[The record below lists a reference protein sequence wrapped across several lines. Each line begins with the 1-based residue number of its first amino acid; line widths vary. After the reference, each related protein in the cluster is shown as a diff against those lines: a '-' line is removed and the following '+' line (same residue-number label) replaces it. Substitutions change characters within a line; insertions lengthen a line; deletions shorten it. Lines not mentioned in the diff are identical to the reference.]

1 MVYNVV
7 NDLKCDYYYV
17 SRPIMGYLST
27 TTEYDIDAQTFT
39 YTNQIATMGWFV
51 YKALE
56 IVFTSDY

>member
-27 TTEYDIDAQTFT
+27 TTEYDVNAQTFT
-39 YTNQIATMGWFV
+39 YTNQTVIEG
-51 YKALE
+51 
-56 IVFTSDY
+56 